1 MFSIGEICALLSAF
15 FWGNSGVLL
24 KSLPSKV
31 RASFIYFE
39 SIISG
44 TILIILISI
53 FGQWGLFKEFTLLTF
68 LLCVTASL
76 INLTG
81 SLSYIF
87 TIKHVKVG
95 MAFVV
100 INSLFPLFSIF
111 GSVIFF
117 SESLSIMIYL
127 GAILILLGIASI
139 TFRSRKNLNF
149 VEEGSNLKIA
159 LFFCIVTPL
168 CWATGAL
175 LMDDILKSASVMPV
189 TLIRASTTFM
199 ICTPIYLLLK
209 RNEFVLIKSKFNMLF
224 FASLLTTFA
233 SLGWFT
239 SLELSEA
246 ALTVILGSSAPI
258 FALIG
263 ARIYLKEKID
273 KNGVIGILFCFAG
286 VLIVII

>member
-159 LFFCIVTPL
+159 LFFCIATPL

-189 TLIRASTTFM
+189 TLIRATTTFM
-199 ICTPIYLLLK
+199 ICTPIYLLIK
-209 RNEFVLIKSKFNMLF
+209 RNEFVMIKSKFNMLF

>member
-53 FGQWGLFKEFTLLTF
+53 FGQWGLFREFTFLTF

-159 LFFCIVTPL
+159 LFFCIATPL

>member
-149 VEEGSNLKIA
+149 VEEGSNSKIA
-159 LFFCIVTPL
+159 LFFCIATPL

-189 TLIRASTTFM
+189 TLIRATTTFM

-209 RNEFVLIKSKFNMLF
+209 RNEFVMIKSKFNMLF

>member
-189 TLIRASTTFM
+189 TLIRATTTFM

-209 RNEFVLIKSKFNMLF
+209 RNEFVMIKSKFNMLF

>member
-1 MFSIGEICALLSAF
+1 MFNIGEICALLSAF
-15 FWGNSGVLL
+15 FWGDSGVLL

-159 LFFCIVTPL
+159 LFFCIATPL

-189 TLIRASTTFM
+189 TLIRATTTFM

-209 RNEFVLIKSKFNMLF
+209 RNEFVMIKSKFSTDCYTGCVSVAN
-224 FASLLTTFA
+224 
-233 SLGWFT
+233 
-239 SLELSEA
+239 
-246 ALTVILGSSAPI
+246 
-258 FALIG
+258 
-263 ARIYLKEKID
+263 KIHATY
-273 KNGVIGILFCFAG
+273 IQICT
-286 VLIVII
+286 

>member
-44 TILIILISI
+44 IILIFLISI
-53 FGQWGLFKEFTLLTF
+53 FGQWGLFKEFSLFTF
-68 LLCVTASL
+68 LLCFTASL

-117 SESLSIMIYL
+117 SESLSVTIYL

-149 VEEGSNLKIA
+149 VEKGSNIKIA
-159 LFFCIVTPL
+159 LFFCIATPL

-189 TLIRASTTFM
+189 TLIRATTTFM
-199 ICTPIYLLLK
+199 ICTPVYLLLK
-209 RNEFVLIKSKFNMLF
+209 KNDFAMIKSKFNMLF

-273 KNGVIGILFCFAG
+273 KNGIIGIIFCFAG

>member
-1 MFSIGEICALLSAF
+1 L
-15 FWGNSGVLL
+15 
-24 KSLPSKV
+24 
-31 RASFIYFE
+31 
-39 SIISG
+39 
-44 TILIILISI
+44 ILLISI
-53 FGQWGLFKEFTLLTF
+53 FDQWGGFKDFSLNTLLICI
-68 LLCVTASL
+68 LASL

-111 GSVIFF
+111 GSVFFF
-117 SESLSIMIYL
+117 SASLALTVYM
-127 GAILILLGIASI
+127 GAILILFGIASI
-139 TFRSRKNLNF
+139 TFRNRKNLNF
-149 VEEGSNLKIA
+149 VEKGSTIKVA
-159 LFFCIVTPL
+159 LFFCFTTPM
-168 CWATGAL
+168 CWAIGAL
-175 LMDDILKSASVMPV
+175 LMDNVLKSASVMPV
-189 TLIRASTTFM
+189 TLIRAATTFT

-209 RNEFVLIKSKFNMLF
+209 KSDFKTIKTKFNMLL
-224 FASLLTTFA
+224 FASFLTTLA

-263 ARIYLKEKID
+263 AKIYLKEKID
-273 KNGVIGILFCFAG
+273 KNGFLGIMFCFSG